1 MVKINKIALLIN
13 WPREIDMFIQLIEA
27 LPQKQKEII
36 VNDIKS
42 RERGRNNLYKII
54 VKVLKKKKLKYK
66 LFSKI
71 YKKEQYTVV
80 ISTGE
85 TCSEKI
91 STYSIL
97 KFIYARTIGLIL
109 QKTGL
114 ANIMVYLLNKPLTAE
129 AHKNKLGSVWY
140 PEKNLGKKI
149 IKFPDGMDL
158 KTKNYPYPEYE
169 NIFDTFLTLGKFE
182 TKIIKKKFYKKNCFE
197 MGYLRYENIQTKKKI
212 YQQIFKEFKLN
223 KNKKIIFWT
232 PTHIDGNEEADNI
245 NLWINKINALTKNYN
260 IIIRP
265 HPKTL
270 MTRPNFVN
278 KLNKLN
284 YFVDKEQNRK
294 IGELFKIS
302 DFVISD
308 YGGTLFSAIYLD
320 KPILAL
326 NLKNDSEF
334 VKGLKDNFSLDLIIR
349 KKLICLNADTSISN
363 INKIPKLIMSKNYA
377 RVIKKLRE
385 KYFGLKIDKNINRT
399 KNYLLNYL

>member
-1 MVKINKIALLIN
+1 
-13 WPREIDMFIQLIEA
+13 
-27 LPQKQKEII
+27 
-36 VNDIKS
+36 
-42 RERGRNNLYKII
+42 
-54 VKVLKKKKLKYK
+54 
-66 LFSKI
+66 
-71 YKKEQYTVV
+71 
-80 ISTGE
+80 
-85 TCSEKI
+85 
-91 STYSIL
+91 
-97 KFIYARTIGLIL
+97 
-109 QKTGL
+109 
-114 ANIMVYLLNKPLTAE
+114 
-129 AHKNKLGSVWY
+129 
-140 PEKNLGKKI
+140 
-149 IKFPDGMDL
+149 
-158 KTKNYPYPEYE
+158 
-169 NIFDTFLTLGKFE
+169 
-182 TKIIKKKFYKKNCFE
+182 
-197 MGYLRYENIQTKKKI
+197 
-212 YQQIFKEFKLN
+212 
-223 KNKKIIFWT
+223 
-232 PTHIDGNEEADNI
+232 
-245 NLWINKINALTKNYN
+245 
-260 IIIRP
+260 
-265 HPKTL
+265 

-377 RVIKKLRE
+377 RAIKKLRE

>member
-1 MVKINKIALLIN
+1 
-13 WPREIDMFIQLIEA
+13 
-27 LPQKQKEII
+27 
-36 VNDIKS
+36 
-42 RERGRNNLYKII
+42 
-54 VKVLKKKKLKYK
+54 
-66 LFSKI
+66 
-71 YKKEQYTVV
+71 
-80 ISTGE
+80 
-85 TCSEKI
+85 
-91 STYSIL
+91 
-97 KFIYARTIGLIL
+97 
-109 QKTGL
+109 
-114 ANIMVYLLNKPLTAE
+114 
-129 AHKNKLGSVWY
+129 
-140 PEKNLGKKI
+140 
-149 IKFPDGMDL
+149 
-158 KTKNYPYPEYE
+158 
-169 NIFDTFLTLGKFE
+169 
-182 TKIIKKKFYKKNCFE
+182 

-212 YQQIFKEFKLN
+212 YQKIFKEFKLN

-349 KKLICLNADTSISN
+349 KKLI
-363 INKIPKLIMSKNYA
+363 
-377 RVIKKLRE
+377 
-385 KYFGLKIDKNINRT
+385 
-399 KNYLLNYL
+399 